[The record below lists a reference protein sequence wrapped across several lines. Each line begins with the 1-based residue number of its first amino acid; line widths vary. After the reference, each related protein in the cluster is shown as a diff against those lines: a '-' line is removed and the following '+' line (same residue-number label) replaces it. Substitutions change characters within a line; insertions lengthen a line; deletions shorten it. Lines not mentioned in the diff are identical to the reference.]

1 MLDINSSD
9 NAARF
14 IRFCD
19 AFNIPVISL
28 VDVPGYMPGTNQEW
42 NGISRHVAKLLY
54 AIGEA
59 TVPKIALIV
68 RKAYGGAYIAMSS
81 RTLGYDRVLS
91 FPTAEVAVMGAEG
104 AANII
109 FRKEIA
115 GASDPVAVRGQ
126 KIEEFRE
133 NSMNPF
139 VSAAGGMVDDVIA
152 PWKSARMLLL
162 TLESLASKSETRP
175 ARKHGNIP
183 L

>member
-1 MLDINSSD
+1 M
-9 NAARF
+9 
-14 IRFCD
+14 
-19 AFNIPVISL
+19 ISL
-28 VDVPGYMPGTNQEW
+28 VDVPGYMPGTAQEW
-42 NGISRHVAKLLY
+42 NGIIRHGAKLLY

-91 FPTAEVAVMGAEG
+91 LPSAEVAVMGPDG

-109 FRKEIA
+109 FRKEISSA
-115 GASDPVAVRGQ
+115 ADPVAMRNQ
-126 KIEEFRE
+126 KIEEFRN

-139 VSAAGGMVDDVIA
+139 VSAASGMVDDVIA
-152 PWKSARMLLL
+152 PSEVRRMLLL